1 MPDESRNSLE
11 LDAVVRRFAE
21 SAEALTNVRGHLQV
35 LTEIRK
41 SEEKANASLQE
52 TAGQVADFVSGAAKV
67 LQGLEEAQAKVA
79 EVLKVGADLL
89 DGTEMRGIAESV
101 KENSESLSGVHGR
114 VDALESQL
122 AELRAIAADSR
133 ATMKQGMDSMVEQVR
148 VVQGR
153 LTEVGESVNS
163 NSQSLSGV
171 HARHDALEARST
183 EIMNALSTLQD
194 TVDRGVDNLNDGIKG
209 LQVDVKTPIIVKR
222 LF

>member
-21 SAEALTNVRGHLQV
+21 SAEALANVRGHLQV
-35 LTEIRK
+35 LTEIRE

-101 KENSESLSGVHGR
+101 KGNSESLSGVHGR
-114 VDALESQL
+114 LDALESQL

-133 ATMKQGMDSMVEQVR
+133 ATMQQGMDSMVEQVR
-148 VVQGR
+148 VVHGK

-171 HARHDALEARST
+171 HARHDALEANST
-183 EIMNALSTLQD
+183 EIMNALSTLQGM
-194 TVDRGVDNLNDGIKG
+194 VDRGVDNLNDGIKG
-209 LQVDVKTPIIVKR
+209 LQADVKTPIIVKR